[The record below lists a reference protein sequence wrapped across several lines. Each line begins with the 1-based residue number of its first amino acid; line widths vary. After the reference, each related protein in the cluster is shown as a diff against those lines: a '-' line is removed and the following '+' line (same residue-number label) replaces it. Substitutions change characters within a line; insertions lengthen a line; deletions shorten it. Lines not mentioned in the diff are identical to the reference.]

1 MLKAEVPPV
10 PAESDR
16 PRFGG
21 RGMRLVRNLL
31 ALIGLLALVAI
42 GAAILVLEPYV
53 NKARGLDEAALA
65 VYAGMARTI
74 LETGDPMEA
83 MVYQRRA
90 AAGLSVADV
99 EASLG
104 RVAKELGLHS
114 LGTLPVQRQVLAQ
127 TGRDFPLLQI
137 HLFCDPD
144 LASDLIRHNPPMA
157 AFLPCRVIVHRDEAE
172 RIWLMT
178 PNLDLVIHGGRP
190 LPLALQERVLGL
202 QQTLRDM
209 VDRAAGTDS

>member
-1 MLKAEVPPV
+1 
-10 PAESDR
+10 
-16 PRFGG
+16 
-21 RGMRLVRNLL
+21 MRLVRNLL
-31 ALIGLLALVAI
+31 ALIGLLALVAL

-53 NKARGLDEAALA
+53 NKARGLDESAMA

-99 EASLG
+99 EESLG
-104 RVAKELGLHS
+104 RVAEELGLHS

-157 AFLPCRVIVHRDEAE
+157 AFLPCRVIVHQDEGE

>member
-1 MLKAEVPPV
+1 
-10 PAESDR
+10 
-16 PRFGG
+16 
-21 RGMRLVRNLL
+21 MRLVRNLL
-31 ALIGLLALVAI
+31 ALVGLLALVAV

-53 NKARGLDEAALA
+53 NKARGLDESALA

-90 AAGLSVADV
+90 DPGLSVADV
-99 EASLG
+99 ETALG
-104 RVAKELGLHS
+104 RAAKEFELHS

-144 LASDLIRHNPPMA
+144 LASDLIRHNPSTA
-157 AFLPCRVIVHRDEAE
+157 AFLPCRVIVHEDDNGH
-172 RIWLMT
+172 IWLMT
-178 PNLDLVIHGGRP
+178 PNLDLVLHGGRP
-190 LPLALQERVLGL
+190 LPLALQEQALGL
-202 QQTLRDM
+202 QQTLREI
-209 VDRAAGTDS
+209 VDRAVEADS

>member
-1 MLKAEVPPV
+1 
-10 PAESDR
+10 
-16 PRFGG
+16 
-21 RGMRLVRNLL
+21 MRLVRNLL
-31 ALIGLLALVAI
+31 ALVGLLALVAV

-53 NKARGLDEAALA
+53 NKARGLDESALA

-90 AAGLSVADV
+90 DPGLSVADV
-99 EASLG
+99 ETALG
-104 RVAKELGLHS
+104 RAAKEFELHS

-144 LASDLIRHNPPMA
+144 LASDLIRHNPSTA
-157 AFLPCRVIVHRDEAE
+157 AFLPCRVIVHEDDNGH
-172 RIWLMT
+172 IWLMT
-178 PNLDLVIHGGRP
+178 PNLDLVLHGGRP
-190 LPLALQERVLGL
+190 LPLALQEQALGL
-202 QQTLRDM
+202 QQTLREI
-209 VDRAAGTDS
+209 VDRAAEADS

>member
-31 ALIGLLALVAI
+31 ALIGLLALVAL

-99 EASLG
+99 EKSLG
-104 RVAKELGLHS
+104 RVAEELGLHS

>member
-1 MLKAEVPPV
+1 
-10 PAESDR
+10 
-16 PRFGG
+16 
-21 RGMRLVRNLL
+21 MRLVRNLL
-31 ALIGLLALVAI
+31 ALIGLLGLVAL

-99 EASLG
+99 EESLG

>member
-31 ALIGLLALVAI
+31 ALIGLLALVAL

>member
-1 MLKAEVPPV
+1 MLKAGVPPV
-10 PAESDR
+10 PADSDR

-21 RGMRLVRNLL
+21 RSMRLVRNLL
-31 ALIGLLALVAI
+31 ALIGLLALVAL

-53 NKARGLDEAALA
+53 NKARGLDDPALA

-90 AAGLSVADV
+90 DPGLSVAEV
-99 EASLG
+99 EAALD
-104 RVAKELGLHS
+104 RAAKAFELHS
-114 LGTLPVQRQVLAQ
+114 LGSLAVQRQVRAQ
-127 TGRDFPLLQI
+127 TGRSFPLLQI

-144 LASDLIRHNPPMA
+144 LASDLIRHNPSMA
-157 AFLPCRVIVHRDEAE
+157 AFLPCRVIVYEDESA

-190 LPLALQERVLGL
+190 LPVALQERALGL
-202 QQTLRDM
+202 QRTLREM
-209 VDRAAGTDS
+209 VDRAAGADS